1 MSFNVN
7 SLPAY
12 TDQLSTDLISAALLK
27 SFTTEFVTIE
37 AGKTAGTSAI
47 NLLNST
53 VDILPATCGFASG
66 QGGQLGSN
74 ATVFSQIPLV
84 VASKMLKEQMCPE
97 TLRTKWTSSQLGAA
111 ANQETVPFAELIAN
125 NKMANIA
132 KYVENTIW
140 QGDGV
145 GGTLDGLL
153 YQTEQAQGAIPSN
166 GAYAQWTTSTAIAE
180 FWLNVGSLTP
190 DLQTED
196 DLIMYTSYANYQALV
211 AALIN
216 TGASVIGQFAQVSNA
231 SGVNAPSSF
240 VFPGTNITVFAAP
253 GINDPARVILAPKK
267 YIFFGTGLLD
277 EMDTFK
283 FYYNEADDIMN
294 FSSKFRLGTA
304 AYASQVVSNL

>member
-1 MSFNVN
+1 MSFNLG
-7 SLPAY
+7 SLPNY

-27 SFTTEFVTIE
+27 SFTTDFVTIE

-47 NLLNST
+47 NVMNST
-53 VDILPATCGFASG
+53 VDIIDAACGFAAG
-66 QGGQLGSN
+66 QVGSN

-97 TLRTKWTSSQLGAA
+97 DLRSKWTSSQLGAA

-125 NKMANIA
+125 NKIANIA

-145 GGTLDGLL
+145 GGTLLGLL
-153 YQTEQAQGAIPSN
+153 AQTTNANGSINSA
-166 GAYAQWTTSTAIAE
+166 GAYTQWTSSTAISE
-180 FWLNVGSLTP
+180 FWLNVSSLTP
-190 DLQTED
+190 ALQTED

-231 SGVNAPSSF
+231 AGVNAPSSF

-253 GINDPARVILAPKK
+253 GINDAARVILAPKK

-294 FSSKFRLGTA
+294 FNAKFRLGTA
-304 AYASQVVSNL
+304 VYVSQVVSNL

>member
-1 MSFNVN
+1 MSFNVS

-27 SFTTEFVTIE
+27 SFTTDFVTIE
-37 AGKTAGTSAI
+37 AGKTAGTSSI
-47 NLLNST
+47 NVMNST
-53 VDILPATCGFASG
+53 VDIKDATCGFAAG
-66 QGGQLGSN
+66 QVGSN

-84 VASKMLKEQMCPE
+84 VGSKMLKEQMCPE
-97 TLRTKWTSSQLGAA
+97 DLRSKWTSSQLGAA
-111 ANQETVPFAELIAN
+111 AQQETVPFAELIAN
-125 NKMANIA
+125 NKIANIA

-140 QGDGV
+140 QGDGA
-145 GGTLDGLL
+145 TLTGLL
-153 YQTEQAQGAIPSN
+153 YQTENAQGSINSA
-166 GAYAQWTTSTAIAE
+166 GAYTQWTSSTAIAE

-190 DLQTED
+190 ALQTED

-253 GINDPARVILAPKK
+253 GINDAARVIIAPKK

-304 AYASQVVSNL
+304 VYASQVVSNL

>member
-1 MSFNVN
+1 MSFNLG

-27 SFTTEFVTIE
+27 SFTTEYVTIE

-47 NLLNST
+47 NVMNST
-53 VDILPATCGFASG
+53 VDIKDATCGFAAG
-66 QGGQLGSN
+66 QVGSN

-84 VASKMLKEQMCPE
+84 VGSKMLKEQLCPE
-97 TLRTKWTSSQLGAA
+97 DLRSKWTSSQLGAA

-125 NKMANIA
+125 NKIANIA
-132 KYVENTIW
+132 KFVENTIW
-140 QGDGV
+140 QGDGA
-145 GGTLDGLL
+145 TLTGLL
-153 YQTEQAQGAIPSN
+153 AQTTNANGSINSA
-166 GAYAQWTTSTAIAE
+166 GAYTQWTTSTAISE
-180 FWLNVGSLTP
+180 FWLNVGSLTS

-196 DLIMYTSYANYQALV
+196 DLILYTSYANYQALV

-231 SGVNAPSSF
+231 AGVNAPSSF

-253 GINDPARVILAPKK
+253 GINDPARVIIAPKK

-294 FSSKFRLGTA
+294 FNAKFRLGTA
-304 AYASQVVSNL
+304 VYVSQVVSNL

>member
-1 MSFNVN
+1 MSFNLG

-47 NLLNST
+47 NVMNST
-53 VDILPATCGFASG
+53 VDILPAACGFAAG
-66 QGGQLGSN
+66 QVGSN

-84 VASKMLKEQMCPE
+84 VASKMLKEQLCPE
-97 TLRTKWTSSQLGAA
+97 DLRSKWTSSQLGAG

-145 GGTLDGLL
+145 GGTLTGLL
-153 YQTEQAQGAIPSN
+153 AQTTNANGSINSA
-166 GAYAQWTTSTAIAE
+166 GAYTQWTTSTAIAE

-190 DLQTED
+190 ELQTED

-211 AALIN
+211 GALIN
-216 TGASVIGQFAQVSNA
+216 TGASVIGTFAQVSNA

-294 FSSKFRLGTA
+294 FNAKFRLGTA
-304 AYASQVVSNL
+304 VYVSQVVSNL

>member
-1 MSFNVN
+1 MSFNLG

-47 NLLNST
+47 NVMNST
-53 VDILPATCGFASG
+53 VDIKDATCGFAAG
-66 QGGQLGSN
+66 QVGSN

-84 VASKMLKEQMCPE
+84 VGSKMLKEQLCPE
-97 TLRTKWTSSQLGAA
+97 DLRSKWTSSQLGAGA
-111 ANQETVPFAELIAN
+111 QQETVPFAELIAN

-140 QGDGV
+140 QGDGA
-145 GGTLDGLL
+145 TLTGLL
-153 YQTEQAQGAIPSN
+153 AQTTNANGSINSA
-166 GAYAQWTTSTAIAE
+166 GAYTQWTTSTAIAE

-190 DLQTED
+190 ELQTED
-196 DLIMYTSYANYQALV
+196 DLVMYTSYANYQALV

-253 GINDPARVILAPKK
+253 GINDAARVILAPKK

-294 FSSKFRLGTA
+294 FNAKFRLGTA
-304 AYASQVVSNL
+304 VYVSQVVSNL

>member
-1 MSFNVN
+1 MSFNV
-7 SLPAY
+7 SALPAY

-27 SFTTEFVTIE
+27 SFTTDFVTIE
-37 AGKTAGTSAI
+37 AGKTAGTSSI
-47 NLLNST
+47 NVMNST
-53 VDILPATCGFASG
+53 VDIKDATCGFAAG
-66 QGGQLGSN
+66 QVGSN

-84 VASKMLKEQMCPE
+84 VGSKMLKEQLCPE
-97 TLRTKWTSSQLGAA
+97 DLRSKWTSSQLGAS
-111 ANQETVPFAELIAN
+111 ANQETVPFEELIAN

-140 QGDGV
+140 QGDGA
-145 GGTLDGLL
+145 TLTGLL
-153 YQTEQAQGAIPSN
+153 FQTENAQGSINSA
-166 GAYAQWTTSTAIAE
+166 GAYTAWTSSTAISE
-180 FWLNVGSLTP
+180 FWLNVSSLTP
-190 DLQTED
+190 ELQTED

-231 SGVNAPSSF
+231 AGVNAPSSF

-253 GINDPARVILAPKK
+253 GINQVARVIIAPKK

-294 FSSKFRLGTA
+294 FNAKFRLGTA
-304 AYASQVVSNL
+304 VYVSQVVSNL

>member
-1 MSFNVN
+1 MSFNLG

-53 VDILPATCGFASG
+53 VDIKDATCGFAAG
-66 QGGQLGSN
+66 QIGSN
-74 ATVFSQIPLV
+74 ETVFSQIPLV
-84 VASKMLKEQMCPE
+84 VGSKMLKEQLCPE
-97 TLRTKWTSSQLGAA
+97 DLRSKWTSSQLGAGA
-111 ANQETVPFAELIAN
+111 QQETVPFAELIAN

-140 QGDGV
+140 QGDGA
-145 GGTLDGLL
+145 TLTGLL
-153 YQTEQAQGAIPSN
+153 AQTTNANGSINSA
-166 GAYAQWTTSTAIAE
+166 GAYTQWTTSTAIAE

-190 DLQTED
+190 ELQTED
-196 DLIMYTSYANYQALV
+196 DLVMYTSYANYQALV

-216 TGASVIGQFAQVSNA
+216 TGASVIGTFAQVSNA

-253 GINDPARVILAPKK
+253 GINDAARVILAPKK

-294 FSSKFRLGTA
+294 FNAKFRLGTA
-304 AYASQVVSNL
+304 AYVSQVVSNL

>member
-1 MSFNVN
+1 MSFNLG

-27 SFTTEFVTIE
+27 SFTTDFVTIE

-47 NLLNST
+47 NVMNST
-53 VDILPATCGFASG
+53 VDIKDATCGFAAG
-66 QGGQLGSN
+66 QVGSN

-84 VASKMLKEQMCPE
+84 VGSKMLKEQLCPE
-97 TLRTKWTSSQLGAA
+97 DLRSKWTSSQLGAA

-125 NKMANIA
+125 NKIANIA
-132 KYVENTIW
+132 KFVENTIW
-140 QGDGV
+140 QGDGA
-145 GGTLDGLL
+145 TLTGLL
-153 YQTEQAQGAIPSN
+153 AQTTNANGSINSA
-166 GAYAQWTTSTAIAE
+166 GAYTQWTTSTAISE
-180 FWLNVGSLTP
+180 FWLNVGSLTS

-196 DLIMYTSYANYQALV
+196 DLILYTSYANYQALV

-253 GINDPARVILAPKK
+253 GINDPARVIIAPKK

-283 FYYNEADDIMN
+283 FYYNQADDIMN
-294 FSSKFRLGTA
+294 FNAKFRLGTA
-304 AYASQVVSNL
+304 VYVSQVVSNL

>member
-1 MSFNVN
+1 MSFTLGA
-7 SLPAY
+7 LPAY

-27 SFTTEFVTIE
+27 SFTTDFVTIE

-47 NLLNST
+47 NVMNST
-53 VDILPATCGFASG
+53 VDIKDATCGFAAG
-66 QGGQLGSN
+66 QVGSN

-84 VASKMLKEQMCPE
+84 VGSKMLKEQLCPE
-97 TLRTKWTSSQLGAA
+97 DLRSKWTSSQLGAA

-125 NKMANIA
+125 NKIANIA
-132 KYVENTIW
+132 KFVENTIW
-140 QGDGV
+140 QGDGA
-145 GGTLDGLL
+145 TLTGLL
-153 YQTEQAQGAIPSN
+153 AQTTNANGSINSA
-166 GAYAQWTTSTAIAE
+166 GAYTQWTTSTAISE
-180 FWLNVGSLTP
+180 FWLNVGSLTS

-196 DLIMYTSYANYQALV
+196 DLILYTSYANYQALV

-253 GINDPARVILAPKK
+253 GINDPARVIIAPKK

-283 FYYNEADDIMN
+283 FYYNQADDIMN
-294 FSSKFRLGTA
+294 FNAKFRLGTA
-304 AYASQVVSNL
+304 VYASQVVSNL

>member
-1 MSFNVN
+1 MSFNLG

-27 SFTTEFVTIE
+27 SFTTDFVTIE

-47 NLLNST
+47 NVMNST
-53 VDILPATCGFASG
+53 VDILDATCGFAAG
-66 QGGQLGSN
+66 QVGSN

-84 VASKMLKEQMCPE
+84 VGSKMLKEQMCPE
-97 TLRTKWTSSQLGAA
+97 DLRSKWTSSQLGAG
-111 ANQETVPFAELIAN
+111 ANQETVPFAELIAE
-125 NKMANIA
+125 NKMSNIA

-140 QGDGV
+140 QGDGAN
-145 GGTLDGLL
+145 LLGLL
-153 YQTEQAQGAIPSN
+153 AQTTNANGSINSA
-166 GAYAQWTTSTAIAE
+166 GAYTAWTSSTAISE
-180 FWLNVGSLTP
+180 FWLNVSSLTP
-190 DLQTED
+190 ALQTED
-196 DLIMYTSYANYQALV
+196 DLVMYTSYANYQALV

-231 SGVNAPSSF
+231 AGVNAPSSF

-253 GINDPARVILAPKK
+253 GIDQVARVIIAPKK

-294 FSSKFRLGTA
+294 FNAKFRLGTA
-304 AYASQVVSNL
+304 VYVSQVVSNL

>member
-1 MSFNVN
+1 MSFNLG

-27 SFTTEFVTIE
+27 SFTTDFVTIE

-47 NLLNST
+47 NVMNST
-53 VDILPATCGFASG
+53 VDIKDATCGFAAG
-66 QGGQLGSN
+66 QVGSN

-84 VASKMLKEQMCPE
+84 VGSKMLKEQLCPE
-97 TLRTKWTSSQLGAA
+97 DLRSKWTSSQLGAA

-140 QGDGV
+140 QGDGA
-145 GGTLDGLL
+145 TLDGLL
-153 YQTEQAQGAIPSN
+153 AQTTNANGSINSA
-166 GAYAQWTTSTAIAE
+166 GAYTAWTSSTAISE
-180 FWLNVGSLTP
+180 FWLNVSSLTP
-190 DLQTED
+190 ALQTED
-196 DLIMYTSYANYQALV
+196 DLVMYTSYANYQALV

-231 SGVNAPSSF
+231 AGVNAPSSF

-253 GINDPARVILAPKK
+253 GINDAARVIIAPKK

-294 FSSKFRLGTA
+294 FNAKFRLGTA
-304 AYASQVVSNL
+304 VYVSQVVSNL

>member
-1 MSFNVN
+1 MAFDLTA
-7 SLPAY
+7 LPNY
-12 TDQLSTDLISAALLK
+12 TDQLSTDLISEALLK
-27 SFTTEFVTIE
+27 SFSTDYVTIE

-47 NLLNST
+47 NIMNSV
-53 VDILPATCGFASG
+53 VDILDATCGFAAG
-66 QGGQLGSN
+66 QVGN
-74 ATVFSQIPLV
+74 NDTVFSQIPLV
-84 VASKMLKEQMCPE
+84 VGSKMLKEKLCPE
-97 TLRTKWTSSQLGAA
+97 DLRTKWTSSQLGAA

-125 NKMANIA
+125 NKIANIA

-153 YQTEQAQGAIPSN
+153 FQTENAQGSINSA
-166 GAYAQWTTSTAIAE
+166 GAYAQWTTATAIAQ

-190 DLQTED
+190 SLQTED
-196 DLIMYTSYANYQALV
+196 DLILYTSYANYQALV

-240 VFPGTNITVFAAP
+240 VFPGTNITVYAAP
-253 GINDPARVILAPKK
+253 GINDPARVILGPKK
-267 YIFFGTGLLD
+267 YLFFGTGLLD

-283 FYYNEADDIMN
+283 FYYNQADDIMN
-294 FSSKFRLGTA
+294 FNAKFRLGTA
-304 AYASQVVSNL
+304 AYASQIVSNL

>member
-1 MSFNVN
+1 MAFNVN
-7 SLPAY
+7 SLPNY

-27 SFTTEFVTIE
+27 SFSTDFVTIE

-53 VDILPATCGFASG
+53 VNILPATCGFSSDQTG
-66 QGGQLGSN
+66 TN

-84 VASKMLKEQMCPE
+84 VESKMLKDQMCPE
-97 TLRTKWTSSQLGAA
+97 TLRAKWTSSQLGAG

-125 NKMANIA
+125 DKIKNIA

-140 QGDGV
+140 QGDGANLV
-145 GGTLDGLL
+145 GLL
-153 YQTEQAQGAIPSN
+153 DQTTNANGSINSA
-166 GAYAQWTTSTAIAE
+166 GAYTAWTSSTAISE
-180 FWLNVGSLTP
+180 FWLNVSSLTP
-190 DLQTED
+190 ALQTED

-231 SGVNAPSSF
+231 AGVNAPSSF
-240 VFPGTNITVFAAP
+240 VFPGTNITVYAAP
-253 GINDPARVILAPKK
+253 GIDEVARVIIAPKK
-267 YIFFGTGLLD
+267 YMFFGTGLLD

-294 FSSKFRLGTA
+294 FSAKFRLGTA

>member
-1 MSFNVN
+1 MSFNLG

-47 NLLNST
+47 NVMNST
-53 VDILPATCGFASG
+53 VDIKDATCGFAAG
-66 QGGQLGSN
+66 QVGSN

-84 VASKMLKEQMCPE
+84 VGSKMLKEQLCPE
-97 TLRTKWTSSQLGAA
+97 DLRSKWTSSQLGAG

-140 QGDGV
+140 QGDGA
-145 GGTLDGLL
+145 TLTGLL
-153 YQTEQAQGAIPSN
+153 AQTTNANGSINSA
-166 GAYAQWTTSTAIAE
+166 GAYTQWTTSTAIAE

-190 DLQTED
+190 ELQTED
-196 DLIMYTSYANYQALV
+196 DLILYTSYANYQALV
-211 AALIN
+211 GALIN
-216 TGASVIGQFAQVSNA
+216 TGASVIGTFAQVSNA

-253 GINDPARVILAPKK
+253 GINDAARVILAPKK

-294 FSSKFRLGTA
+294 FNAKFRLGTA
-304 AYASQVVSNL
+304 VYASQVVSNL

>member
-1 MSFNVN
+1 MPFNVN

-53 VDILPATCGFASG
+53 VDIKTATCGFESG
-66 QGGQLGSN
+66 QVGSN
-74 ATVFSQIPLV
+74 ETVFSQIPLV
-84 VASKMLKEQMCPE
+84 VESKMLKEKMCPE
-97 TLRTKWTSSQLGAA
+97 TLRTKWTSSQLAA
-111 ANQETVPFAELIAN
+111 SANQETVPFAELIAN

-140 QGDGV
+140 QGDGAS
-145 GGTLDGLL
+145 LDGLL

-166 GAYAQWTTSTAIAE
+166 GAYTQWTTSTAIAE

-190 DLQTED
+190 ELQTED

-231 SGVNAPSSF
+231 AGVNAPSSF

-253 GINDPARVILAPKK
+253 GINDVARVIIAPKK

-277 EMDTFK
+277 DMDTFK

>member
-1 MSFNVN
+1 MSFNVS

-37 AGKTAGTSAI
+37 AGKTAGTSSI

-53 VDILPATCGFASG
+53 VDIKDATCGFESG
-66 QGGQLGSN
+66 QVGSN

-84 VASKMLKEQMCPE
+84 VGSKMLKEKMCPE
-97 TLRTKWTSSQLGAA
+97 DLRSKWTSSQLGAGA
-111 ANQETVPFAELIAN
+111 QQETVPFAELIAN

-140 QGDGV
+140 QGDGS
-145 GGTLDGLL
+145 TLTGLL
-153 YQTEQAQGAIPSN
+153 YQTENAQGSINSA
-166 GAYAQWTTSTAIAE
+166 GAYTQWTASTAIAE

-190 DLQTED
+190 ALQTED

-253 GINDPARVILAPKK
+253 GINDPARVIIAPKK

-294 FSSKFRLGTA
+294 FNAKFRLGTA
-304 AYASQVVSNL
+304 VYASQVVSNL

>member
-1 MSFNVN
+1 MAFDLQL
-7 SLPAY
+7 LPNY
-12 TDQLSTDLISAALLK
+12 TDQLSTDLISEALLK
-27 SFTTEFVTIE
+27 SFTTDFVTIQ

-47 NLLNST
+47 NVMNST
-53 VDILPATCGFASG
+53 VDIKDAACGFAAG
-66 QGGQLGSN
+66 QVGSN
-74 ATVFSQIPLV
+74 ETVFSQIPLV
-84 VASKMLKEQMCPE
+84 VGSKMLKEQLCPE
-97 TLRTKWTSSQLGAA
+97 DLRTKWTSSQLSAG

-140 QGDGV
+140 QGDNAN
-145 GGTLDGLL
+145 LDGLL
-153 YQTEQAQGAIPSN
+153 DQCLNANGTINSA
-166 GAYAQWTTSTAIAE
+166 GAYAQWTASTAISE

-190 DLQTED
+190 ELQTED

-294 FSSKFRLGTA
+294 FNAKFRLGTA
-304 AYASQVVSNL
+304 VYASQVVSNK

>member
-1 MSFNVN
+1 M
-7 SLPAY
+7 
-12 TDQLSTDLISAALLK
+12 K
-27 SFTTEFVTIE
+27 SFTTDFVTIE

-47 NLLNST
+47 NVMNST
-53 VDILPATCGFASG
+53 VDIKDATCGFAAG
-66 QGGQLGSN
+66 QVGSN

-84 VASKMLKEQMCPE
+84 VGSKMLKEQLCPE
-97 TLRTKWTSSQLGAA
+97 DLRSKWTSSQLGAG
-111 ANQETVPFAELIAN
+111 ANQETVPFAELIAE

-140 QGDGV
+140 QGDGA
-145 GGTLDGLL
+145 TLTGLL
-153 YQTEQAQGAIPSN
+153 YQTENAQGSINSA
-166 GAYAQWTTSTAIAE
+166 GAYTQWTSSTAIAE

-190 DLQTED
+190 ALQTED

-253 GINDPARVILAPKK
+253 GINDAARVIIAPKK

-283 FYYNEADDIMN
+283 FYYNQADDIMN
-294 FSSKFRLGTA
+294 FNAKFRLGTA
-304 AYASQVVSNL
+304 VYVSQVVSNL

>member
-1 MSFNVN
+1 MSFNLG

-47 NLLNST
+47 NLMNST
-53 VDILPATCGFASG
+53 VDIKDATCGFAAG
-66 QGGQLGSN
+66 QVGSN

-84 VASKMLKEQMCPE
+84 VGSKMLKEQLCPE
-97 TLRTKWTSSQLGAA
+97 DLRSKWTSSQLGAGA
-111 ANQETVPFAELIAN
+111 QQETVPFAELIAN
-125 NKMANIA
+125 NKMSNIA

-140 QGDGV
+140 QGDGAN
-145 GGTLDGLL
+145 LDGLL
-153 YQTEQAQGAIPSN
+153 AQTTNANGSINSA
-166 GAYAQWTTSTAIAE
+166 GAYTQWTSSTAIAE

-190 DLQTED
+190 ALQTED
-196 DLIMYTSYANYQALV
+196 DLVMYTSYANYQALV

-253 GINDPARVILAPKK
+253 GINDAARVILAPKK

-294 FSSKFRLGTA
+294 FNAKFRLGTA
-304 AYASQVVSNL
+304 VYVSQVVSNL

>member
-1 MSFNVN
+1 MSFNLS

-47 NLLNST
+47 NVMNST
-53 VDILPATCGFASG
+53 VDIKDATCGFAAG
-66 QGGQLGSN
+66 QVGSN

-84 VASKMLKEQMCPE
+84 VGSKMLKEQLCPE
-97 TLRTKWTSSQLGAA
+97 DLRSKWTSSQLGAA

-140 QGDGV
+140 QGDGA
-145 GGTLDGLL
+145 TLDGLL
-153 YQTEQAQGAIPSN
+153 AQTTNANGSINSA
-166 GAYAQWTTSTAIAE
+166 GAYTQWTTSTAIAE

-190 DLQTED
+190 ALQTED
-196 DLIMYTSYANYQALV
+196 DLVMYTSYANYQALV

-216 TGASVIGQFAQVSNA
+216 TGASVIGTFAQVSNA

-253 GINDPARVILAPKK
+253 GINDAARVILAPKK

-294 FSSKFRLGTA
+294 FNAKFRLGTA
-304 AYASQVVSNL
+304 VYVSQVVSNL

>member
-1 MSFNVN
+1 MSFNLG

-27 SFTTEFVTIE
+27 SFTTDFVTIE

-47 NLLNST
+47 NVMNST
-53 VDILPATCGFASG
+53 VDILDATCGFGAG
-66 QGGQLGSN
+66 QVGSN

-84 VASKMLKEQMCPE
+84 VGSKMLKEQLCPE
-97 TLRTKWTSSQLGAA
+97 DLRSKWTSSQLGAG

-125 NKMANIA
+125 NKIANIA

-140 QGDGV
+140 QGDGA
-145 GGTLDGLL
+145 TLTGLL
-153 YQTEQAQGAIPSN
+153 AQTTNANGSINSA
-166 GAYAQWTTSTAIAE
+166 GAYTQWTTSTAIAE

-190 DLQTED
+190 ALQTED
-196 DLIMYTSYANYQALV
+196 DLVMYTSYANYQALV

-231 SGVNAPSSF
+231 AGVNAPSSF

-253 GINDPARVILAPKK
+253 GIDQVARVIIAPKK

-283 FYYNEADDIMN
+283 FYYNQADDIMN
-294 FSSKFRLGTA
+294 FNAKFRLGTA
-304 AYASQVVSNL
+304 VYVSQVVSNL

>member
-1 MSFNVN
+1 MSFNLG

-27 SFTTEFVTIE
+27 SFTTDFVTIE
-37 AGKTAGTSAI
+37 AGKTAGTSSI
-47 NLLNST
+47 NVMNST
-53 VDILPATCGFASG
+53 VDIKDATCGFAAG
-66 QGGQLGSN
+66 QVGSN

-84 VASKMLKEQMCPE
+84 VGSKMLKEQLCPE
-97 TLRTKWTSSQLGAA
+97 DLRSKWTSSQLGAA

-125 NKMANIA
+125 NKIANIA

-140 QGDGV
+140 QGDGA
-145 GGTLDGLL
+145 TLTGLL
-153 YQTEQAQGAIPSN
+153 AQTTNANGSINSA
-166 GAYAQWTTSTAIAE
+166 GAYTQWTTSTAISE

-190 DLQTED
+190 ELQTED

-231 SGVNAPSSF
+231 AGVNAPSSF

-253 GINDPARVILAPKK
+253 GINDAARVILAPKK

-294 FSSKFRLGTA
+294 FNAKFRLGTA
-304 AYASQVVSNL
+304 VYVSQVVSNL

>member
-1 MSFNVN
+1 MSFNLG
-7 SLPAY
+7 SLPTY

-27 SFTTEFVTIE
+27 SFTTDFVTIE

-47 NLLNST
+47 NVMNST
-53 VDILPATCGFASG
+53 VNILPAACGFAAG
-66 QGGQLGSN
+66 QIGTN

-84 VASKMLKEQMCPE
+84 VASKMLKEQLCPE
-97 TLRTKWTSSQLGAA
+97 DLRSKWTSSQLGAA

-125 NKMANIA
+125 NKIANIA

-145 GGTLDGLL
+145 GGTLTGLL
-153 YQTEQAQGAIPSN
+153 YQTEQAQGAIPSA
-166 GAYAQWTTSTAIAE
+166 GAYAQWTTSTAISE
-180 FWLNVGSLTP
+180 FWLNVSSLTP

-196 DLIMYTSYANYQALV
+196 DLVMYTSYANYQALV

-231 SGVNAPSSF
+231 AGVNAPSSF

-253 GINDPARVILAPKK
+253 GINDAARVILAPKK

-294 FSSKFRLGTA
+294 FNAKFRLGTA
-304 AYASQVVSNL
+304 VYASQVVSNL

>member
-1 MSFNVN
+1 MSFNLG

-27 SFTTEFVTIE
+27 SFTTDFVTIE

-47 NLLNST
+47 NVMNST
-53 VDILPATCGFASG
+53 VDILPAECGFSG
-66 QGGQLGSN
+66 TQVGLN

-84 VASKMLKEQMCPE
+84 VASKMLKEKLCPE
-97 TLRTKWTSSQLGAA
+97 DLRSKWTSSQLGAG

-125 NKMANIA
+125 NKIANIA

-145 GGTLDGLL
+145 GGTLTGLL
-153 YQTEQAQGAIPSN
+153 TQTTNANGSINSA
-166 GAYAQWTTSTAIAE
+166 GAYTQWTTSTAIAE
-180 FWLNVGSLTP
+180 FWLNVGSLTS

-196 DLIMYTSYANYQALV
+196 DLILYTSYANYQALV

-231 SGVNAPSSF
+231 AGVNAPSSF

-253 GINDPARVILAPKK
+253 GINDPARVIIAPKK

-283 FYYNEADDIMN
+283 FYYNQADDIMN
-294 FSSKFRLGTA
+294 FNAKFRLGTA
-304 AYASQVVSNL
+304 VYVSQVVSNL

>member
-1 MSFNVN
+1 MSFNVS

-37 AGKTAGTSAI
+37 AGKTAGTSTI
-47 NLLNST
+47 NLMNST
-53 VDILPATCGFASG
+53 VDIKDATCGFAAG
-66 QGGQLGSN
+66 QVGSN

-84 VASKMLKEQMCPE
+84 VGSKMLKEQMCPE
-97 TLRTKWTSSQLGAA
+97 DLRSKWTSSQLGAGA
-111 ANQETVPFAELIAN
+111 QQETVPFAELIAN

-140 QGDGV
+140 QGDGA
-145 GGTLDGLL
+145 TLTGLL
-153 YQTEQAQGAIPSN
+153 YQTENAQGSINSA
-166 GAYAQWTTSTAIAE
+166 GAYTQWTSSTAIAE

-190 DLQTED
+190 ELQTED
-196 DLIMYTSYANYQALV
+196 DLVMYTSYANYQALV

-216 TGASVIGQFAQVSNA
+216 TGASVIGTFAQVSNA

-253 GINDPARVILAPKK
+253 GINDAARVIIAPKK

-294 FSSKFRLGTA
+294 FNAKFRLGTA
-304 AYASQVVSNL
+304 VYASQVVSNK

>member
-1 MSFNVN
+1 MGFILG
-7 SLPAY
+7 SLPNY

-27 SFTTEFVTIE
+27 SFTTDFVTIE

-47 NLLNST
+47 NVMNSN
-53 VDILPATCGFASG
+53 VNIIDATCGFG
-66 QGGQLGSN
+66 N
-74 ATVFSQIPLV
+74 AQITGNETVFSQIPLV

-97 TLRTKWTSSQLGAA
+97 DLRSKWTSSQLGAA
-111 ANQETVPFAELIAN
+111 ANQETVPFAELIAE
-125 NKMANIA
+125 NKMSNIA

-140 QGDGV
+140 QGDGA
-145 GGTLDGLL
+145 TLLGLL
-153 YQTEQAQGAIPSN
+153 AQTTNANGSINSA
-166 GAYAQWTTSTAIAE
+166 GAYTAWTSSTAISE
-180 FWLNVGSLTP
+180 FWLNVSSLTP
-190 DLQTED
+190 ALQTED
-196 DLIMYTSYANYQALV
+196 DLVMYTSYANYQALV

-253 GINDPARVILAPKK
+253 GINDAARVILAPKK

-294 FSSKFRLGTA
+294 FNAKFRLGTA
-304 AYASQVVSNL
+304 VYVSQVVSNL

>member
-1 MSFNVN
+1 MSFNLG

-27 SFTTEFVTIE
+27 SFTTEYVTIE

-47 NLLNST
+47 NVMNST
-53 VDILPATCGFASG
+53 VDIKDATCGFAAG
-66 QGGQLGSN
+66 QVGSN

-84 VASKMLKEQMCPE
+84 VGSKMLKEQLCPE
-97 TLRTKWTSSQLGAA
+97 DLRSKWTSSQLGAA

-125 NKMANIA
+125 NKIANIA
-132 KYVENTIW
+132 KFVENTIW
-140 QGDGV
+140 QGDGA
-145 GGTLDGLL
+145 TLTGLL
-153 YQTEQAQGAIPSN
+153 AQTTNANGSINSA
-166 GAYAQWTTSTAIAE
+166 GAYTQWTTSTAISE

-196 DLIMYTSYANYQALV
+196 DLILYTSYANYQALV

-253 GINDPARVILAPKK
+253 GINDAARVIIAPKK

-294 FSSKFRLGTA
+294 FNAKFRLGTA
-304 AYASQVVSNL
+304 VYASQVVSNL

>member
-1 MSFNVN
+1 MSFNLG

-27 SFTTEFVTIE
+27 SFTTDFVTIE

-47 NLLNST
+47 NVMNST
-53 VDILPATCGFASG
+53 VDIKDATCGFAAG
-66 QGGQLGSN
+66 QVGSN

-84 VASKMLKEQMCPE
+84 VGSKMLKEQLCPE
-97 TLRTKWTSSQLGAA
+97 DLRSKWTSSQLGAA
-111 ANQETVPFAELIAN
+111 ANQETVPFEELIAN

-140 QGDGV
+140 QGDGA
-145 GGTLDGLL
+145 TLTGLL
-153 YQTEQAQGAIPSN
+153 FQTENAQGSINSA
-166 GAYAQWTTSTAIAE
+166 GAYTAWTSSTAISE
-180 FWLNVGSLTP
+180 FWLNVSSLTP
-190 DLQTED
+190 ELQTED

-231 SGVNAPSSF
+231 AGVNAPSSF

-253 GINDPARVILAPKK
+253 GINQVARVIIAPKK

-283 FYYNEADDIMN
+283 FYYNQADDIMN
-294 FSSKFRLGTA
+294 FNAKFRLGTA
-304 AYASQVVSNL
+304 VYASQVVSNL

>member
-1 MSFNVN
+1 MSFNLG

-47 NLLNST
+47 NVMNST
-53 VDILPATCGFASG
+53 VDIKDATCGFAAG
-66 QGGQLGSN
+66 QVGSN

-84 VASKMLKEQMCPE
+84 VGSKMLKEQLCPE
-97 TLRTKWTSSQLGAA
+97 DLRSKWTSSQLGAGA
-111 ANQETVPFAELIAN
+111 QQETVPFAELIAN
-125 NKMANIA
+125 NKMSNIA

-140 QGDGV
+140 QGDGAN
-145 GGTLDGLL
+145 LDGLL
-153 YQTEQAQGAIPSN
+153 AQTTNANGSINSA
-166 GAYAQWTTSTAIAE
+166 GAYTQWTTSTAISE

-190 DLQTED
+190 ALQTED
-196 DLIMYTSYANYQALV
+196 DLVMYTSYANYQALV

-253 GINDPARVILAPKK
+253 GINDAARVILAPKK

-294 FSSKFRLGTA
+294 FNAKFRLGTA
-304 AYASQVVSNL
+304 VYASQVVSNL

>member
-1 MSFNVN
+1 MSFNLG

-27 SFTTEFVTIE
+27 SFTTDFVTIE

-47 NLLNST
+47 NVMNST
-53 VDILPATCGFASG
+53 VDIKDATCGFAAG
-66 QGGQLGSN
+66 QVGSN

-84 VASKMLKEQMCPE
+84 VGSKMLKEHLCPE
-97 TLRTKWTSSQLGAA
+97 DLRSKWTSSQLGAA
-111 ANQETVPFAELIAN
+111 ANQETVPFAELIAE

-140 QGDGV
+140 QGDGAN
-145 GGTLDGLL
+145 LDGLL
-153 YQTEQAQGAIPSN
+153 AQTTNANGSINSA
-166 GAYAQWTTSTAIAE
+166 GAYTQWTSSTAISE
-180 FWLNVGSLTP
+180 FWLNVSSLTP
-190 DLQTED
+190 ALQTED

-253 GINDPARVILAPKK
+253 GINDAARVIIAPKK

-283 FYYNEADDIMN
+283 FYYNQADDIMN
-294 FSSKFRLGTA
+294 FNAKFRLGTA
-304 AYASQVVSNL
+304 VYVSQVVSNL

>member
-1 MSFNVN
+1 MSFNLG

-47 NLLNST
+47 NVMNST
-53 VDILPATCGFASG
+53 VDIKDATCGFAAG
-66 QGGQLGSN
+66 QVGSN

-84 VASKMLKEQMCPE
+84 VGSKMLKEQLCPE
-97 TLRTKWTSSQLGAA
+97 DLRSKWTSSQLGAA
-111 ANQETVPFAELIAN
+111 AQQETVPFAELIAN

-140 QGDGV
+140 QGDGA
-145 GGTLDGLL
+145 TLDGLL
-153 YQTEQAQGAIPSN
+153 AQTTNANGSINSA
-166 GAYAQWTTSTAIAE
+166 GAYTQWTTSTAIAE

-190 DLQTED
+190 ALQTED
-196 DLIMYTSYANYQALV
+196 DLVMYTSYANYQALV

-216 TGASVIGQFAQVSNA
+216 TGASVIGTFAQVSNA

-253 GINDPARVILAPKK
+253 GINDAARVILAPKK

-294 FSSKFRLGTA
+294 FNAKFRLGTA
-304 AYASQVVSNL
+304 VYVSQVVSNL

>member
-1 MSFNVN
+1 MSFNV
-7 SLPAY
+7 SALPAY

-27 SFTTEFVTIE
+27 SFTTDFVTIE
-37 AGKTAGTSAI
+37 AGKTAGTSSI
-47 NLLNST
+47 NVMNST
-53 VDILPATCGFASG
+53 VDIKDATCGFAAG
-66 QGGQLGSN
+66 QVGSN

-84 VASKMLKEQMCPE
+84 VGSKMLKEQLCPE
-97 TLRTKWTSSQLGAA
+97 DLRSKWTSSQLGAA
-111 ANQETVPFAELIAN
+111 ANQETVPFEELIAN

-140 QGDGV
+140 QGDGA
-145 GGTLDGLL
+145 TLTGLL
-153 YQTEQAQGAIPSN
+153 FQTENAQGSINSA
-166 GAYAQWTTSTAIAE
+166 GAYTAWTSSTAISE
-180 FWLNVGSLTP
+180 FWLNVSSLTP
-190 DLQTED
+190 ELQTED

-231 SGVNAPSSF
+231 AGVNAPSSF

-253 GINDPARVILAPKK
+253 GINQVARVIIAPKK

-283 FYYNEADDIMN
+283 FYYNQADDIMN
-294 FSSKFRLGTA
+294 FNAKFRLGTA
-304 AYASQVVSNL
+304 VYASQVVSNL